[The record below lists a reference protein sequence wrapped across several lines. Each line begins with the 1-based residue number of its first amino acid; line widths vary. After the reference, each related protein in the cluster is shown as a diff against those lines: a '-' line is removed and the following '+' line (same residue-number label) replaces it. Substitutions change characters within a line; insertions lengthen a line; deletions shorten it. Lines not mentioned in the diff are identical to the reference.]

1 MIFELILQYFI
12 TKVLADVSY
21 SLKKLREPQV
31 SWFVVVYHE
40 YRKIW
45 KAEGNILKVHLWKSI
60 TRYFRKLLLG
70 IFANYL
76 LLSGIQKQ
84 KLQS

>member
-21 SLKKLREPQV
+21 SLKKLRELQV

-45 KAEGNILKVHLWKSI
+45 KAEGNILKVQLEHLNKM
-60 TRYFRKLLLG
+60 Y
-70 IFANYL
+70 
-76 LLSGIQKQ
+76 
-84 KLQS
+84 